1 MSPVLTLG
9 YLWSN
14 ILNLQTANL
23 LGISNLISPIFNMGR
38 FIMFRGLSYYIVTR
52 FCMKGLNVTEA
63 EEATLK
69 KANVFQFENESP
81 REKSFCEDF

>member
-1 MSPVLTLG
+1 
-9 YLWSN
+9 
-14 ILNLQTANL
+14 
-23 LGISNLISPIFNMGR
+23 
-38 FIMFRGLSYYIVTR
+38 MFRGLSYYIVTR

-69 KANVFQFENESP
+69 KANIFQFENESP